1 MGTQG
6 RNNSQMDDA
15 ERRRVQ
21 RRRRQRQL
29 RRRILTVLICAGIC
43 LMVGIKFGKKVLFGE
58 QRGEQLYS
66 EADLTGAP
74 EITVDLLDVNEY
86 SRPGISLK
94 QINGVVIHYTGNP
107 GSSAKANRNY
117 FNGLKDSHETSVS
130 SHFIVGLNGEVIQ
143 CIPSSEIAYASN
155 DRNSDTLSI
164 ECCHP
169 DESGQ
174 FAEATYQSMVELT
187 GWLCARFGL
196 SSDDVIRHYDVT
208 GKLCPKYFVEHE
220 DAWNQFK
227 ADVNNKIIAVQDSM

>member
-1 MGTQG
+1 
-6 RNNSQMDDA
+6 MDDPD
-15 ERRRVQ
+15 RRRAR

-29 RRRILTVLICAGIC
+29 RRRILIVLICVGIC
-43 LMVGIKFGKKVLFGE
+43 LTAGIKFGKEVLFGE
-58 QRGEQLYS
+58 QKGEQFYS
-66 EADLTGAP
+66 EADLPGAP

-86 SRPGISLK
+86 SRPGIPLK

-107 GSSAKANRNY
+107 GSSAKANRDY
-117 FNGLKDSHETSVS
+117 FNGLKDSQERSAS

-143 CIPSSEIAYASN
+143 CVPSSEIAYASN

-174 FAEATYQSMVELT
+174 FAETTYQSMVELT

-208 GKLCPKYFVEHE
+208 GKQCPLYFVEHE
-220 DAWNQFK
+220 DAWNKFK
-227 ADVNNKIIAVQDSM
+227 AYVNNKIIAVQDCM

>member
-1 MGTQG
+1 
-6 RNNSQMDDA
+6 MDDA
-15 ERRRVQ
+15 DRRRA
-21 RRRRQRQL
+21 RLRRRQRQL
-29 RRRILTVLICAGIC
+29 RRRILIVLICVGIC

-58 QRGEQLYS
+58 QKEEQFYS
-66 EADLTGAP
+66 EADLPGAP
-74 EITVDLLDVNEY
+74 EIIVDLLDVNEY
-86 SRPGISLK
+86 SRPGIPLK
-94 QINGVVIHYTGNP
+94 QIHGVVIHYTGNS
-107 GSSAKANRNY
+107 GSSAKANRDY
-117 FNGLKDSHETSVS
+117 FNGLKDSQERSAS

-196 SSDDVIRHYDVT
+196 TSDDVIRHYVVT
-208 GKLCPKYFVEHE
+208 G
-220 DAWNQFK
+220 
-227 ADVNNKIIAVQDSM
+227 